1 MKWILFHFRG
11 RIRPAFLG
19 LIRPLSGLDGF
30 QMLLVKRTKESEHKQ
45 EFEKKGILR
54 RSLIGI

>member
-1 MKWILFHFRG
+1 MDTFSFSREDSSLFPG
-11 RIRPAFLG
+11 PDQPSG
-19 LIRPLSGLDGF
+19 SGLDGF

-54 RSLIGI
+54 RSMIGI